1 MRELKVVIADDHP
14 VVLLG
19 LREVIQ
25 RDERFILAGEAL
37 SSSQLVEQL
46 ALHQPALVITDFN
59 MPGDETYGDGL
70 QLIEY
75 LNEQFPAVKIL
86 VLTMVS
92 NQLIISRLLE
102 MGVAGVIAK
111 SHIRD
116 EIGKALNALAN
127 DRSYNAPAVP
137 ATSVLS
143 NPKVIDERFSTLSPR
158 EVEVLRLVVA
168 GSSVGDIARQ
178 LQRSV
183 KTVSTQKVS
192 AMRKLEVLNDH
203 ALITYCIKADPWNL

>member
-1 MRELKVVIADDHP
+1 MRELKVGIADDHP

-111 SHIRD
+111 SHIRE

>member
-1 MRELKVVIADDHP
+1 MRELRVVIADDHP
-14 VVLLG
+14 VVLVG

-25 RDERFILAGEAL
+25 RDECFTLAGEAL
-37 SSSQLVEQL
+37 NSSQLVEQL

-59 MPGDETYGDGL
+59 MPGDDTYGDGL

-75 LNEQFPAVKIL
+75 ISEHFPSVKIL

-111 SHIRD
+111 SHIHQ
-116 EIGKALNALAN
+116 EIGKALSALAN
-127 DRSYNAPAVP
+127 DRPYEAPAAP
-137 ATSVLS
+137 DTSVMI

-158 EVEVLRLVVA
+158 EVEVLRLVVS
-168 GSSVGDIARQ
+168 GSSVGDIAR
-178 LQRSV
+178 LLDRSV

-203 ALITYCIKADPWNL
+203 ALITYCIKADPFEQ

>member
-14 VVLLG
+14 VVLVG

-25 RDERFILAGEAL
+25 RDKCFTLVGEAL

-46 ALHQPALVITDFN
+46 RLHQPALLITDFN

-75 LNEQFPAVKIL
+75 LIEHFPEVKIL
-86 VLTMVS
+86 VLTMES

-111 SHIRD
+111 NHIYQ
-116 EIGKALNALAN
+116 EIGKALSSLASG
-127 DRSYNAPAVP
+127 RSYTRTSTPN
-137 ATSVLS
+137 TSVIT
-143 NPKVIDERFSTLSPR
+143 NPNVIDERFSTLSPR
-158 EVEVLRLVVA
+158 EVEVLRLFVA
-168 GSSVGDIARQ
+168 GNSVGDIARQ
-178 LQRSV
+178 LNRSV
-183 KTVSTQKVS
+183 KTVSTHKV
-192 AMRKLEVLNDH
+192 AEMHKLEVINDH
-203 ALITYCIKADPWNL
+203 ALLTYCIKADLWNV

>member
-25 RDERFILAGEAL
+25 RDEHFTLAGEAL
-37 SSSQLVEQL
+37 SSSQLVGQL

-75 LNEQFPAVKIL
+75 ITEHFPAVKIL
-86 VLTMVS
+86 VLTMVG
-92 NQLIISRLLE
+92 NPLIISRLLE

-111 SHIRD
+111 SHIRE
-116 EIGKALNALAN
+116 EIGKALRALGN
-127 DRSYNAPAVP
+127 DRPYSAPAEP
-137 ATSVLS
+137 ATSVLL
-143 NPKVIDERFSTLSPR
+143 NPRVIDERFSTLSPR
-158 EVEVLRLVVA
+158 ELEVLRLVVA

-178 LQRSV
+178 LNRSV
-183 KTVSTQKVS
+183 KTVSTQKVA

-203 ALITYCIKADPWNL
+203 ALITYCIKADPWSL

>member
-46 ALHQPALVITDFN
+46 SLHQPALVITDFN
-59 MPGDETYGDGL
+59 MPGDEIYGDGL

-75 LNEQFPAVKIL
+75 LSEQFPAVKIL

-111 SHIRD
+111 SHIRE

-127 DRSYNAPAVP
+127 DRTYNAPAVP

-143 NPKVIDERFSTLSPR
+143 NVKVIDERFSTLSPR

>member
-25 RDERFILAGEAL
+25 RDEHFTLAGEAL
-37 SSSQLVEQL
+37 SSSQLVGQL

-75 LNEQFPAVKIL
+75 ITEHFPAVKIL
-86 VLTMVS
+86 VLTMVG
-92 NQLIISRLLE
+92 NPLIISRLLE

-111 SHIRD
+111 SHIRE
-116 EIGKALNALAN
+116 EIGKALRALGN
-127 DRSYNAPAVP
+127 ERPYSAPAEP
-137 ATSVLS
+137 ATSVLL
-143 NPKVIDERFSTLSPR
+143 NPRVIDERFSTLSPR
-158 EVEVLRLVVA
+158 ELEVLRLVVA

-178 LQRSV
+178 LNRSV
-183 KTVSTQKVS
+183 KTVSTQKVA
-192 AMRKLEVLNDH
+192 AMRKLEVLSDH
-203 ALITYCIKADPWNL
+203 ALITYCIKADPWSL

>member
-111 SHIRD
+111 SHIRE

-127 DRSYNAPAVP
+127 DRTYNAPAVP

-143 NPKVIDERFSTLSPR
+143 NVKVIDERFSTLSPR

-178 LQRSV
+178 LERSV

-192 AMRKLEVLNDH
+192 AMRKLEVQNDH
-203 ALITYCIKADPWNL
+203 ALITYCIKADLWNL

>member
-111 SHIRD
+111 SHIRE

-127 DRSYNAPAVP
+127 DRSYNAPAAP

>member
-46 ALHQPALVITDFN
+46 SLHQPALVITDFN
-59 MPGDETYGDGL
+59 MPGDEIYGDGL

-75 LNEQFPAVKIL
+75 LSEQFPAVKIL

-111 SHIRD
+111 SHIRE

-127 DRSYNAPAVP
+127 DRTYNAPAVP

-143 NPKVIDERFSTLSPR
+143 NVKVIDERFSTLSPR

-178 LQRSV
+178 LERSV

-192 AMRKLEVLNDH
+192 AMRKLEVQSDH
-203 ALITYCIKADPWNL
+203 ALITYCIKADLWNL

>member
-111 SHIRD
+111 SHIRE

>member
-14 VVLLG
+14 VVLVG

-25 RDERFILAGEAL
+25 RDECFTLAGEAL
-37 SSSQLVEQL
+37 NSSQLVEQL

-59 MPGDETYGDGL
+59 MPGDDTYGDGL

-75 LNEQFPAVKIL
+75 ISEHFPAVKIL

-111 SHIRD
+111 SHIHQ
-116 EIGKALNALAN
+116 EIGKALSALAN
-127 DRSYNAPAVP
+127 DRPYEAPAAP
-137 ATSVLS
+137 ATSVMI

-158 EVEVLRLVVA
+158 EVEVLRLVVS
-168 GSSVGDIARQ
+168 GSSVGDIAR
-178 LQRSV
+178 LLDRSV

-203 ALITYCIKADPWNL
+203 ALITYCIKADPFEQ

>member
-111 SHIRD
+111 SHIRE

-203 ALITYCIKADPWNL
+203 ALITYCIKADPWSL

>member
-46 ALHQPALVITDFN
+46 SLHQPALVITDFN
-59 MPGDETYGDGL
+59 MPGDEIYGDGL

-75 LNEQFPAVKIL
+75 LSEQFPAVKIL

-111 SHIRD
+111 SHIRE

-127 DRSYNAPAVP
+127 DRTYNAPAVP

-143 NPKVIDERFSTLSPR
+143 NVKVIDERFSTLSPR

-178 LQRSV
+178 LEPSV
-183 KTVSTQKVS
+183 NTVSTQKVS
-192 AMRKLEVLNDH
+192 AMRKLEVQSDH
-203 ALITYCIKADPWNL
+203 ALITYCIKADLWNL

>member
-111 SHIRD
+111 SHIRE
-116 EIGKALNALAN
+116 EIGTALNALAN